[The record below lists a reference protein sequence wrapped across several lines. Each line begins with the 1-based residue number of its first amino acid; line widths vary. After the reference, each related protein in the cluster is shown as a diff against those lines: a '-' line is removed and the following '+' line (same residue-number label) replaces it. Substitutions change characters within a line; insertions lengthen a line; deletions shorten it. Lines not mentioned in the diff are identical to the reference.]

1 MRRAPGDIRCT
12 ASTTSGAAR
21 GWATVA
27 LPVALTLAV
36 QALTSMNVVA
46 IAVLMPVA
54 SVDIGV
60 TPGFVGIAMSL
71 IYLGAMLAALVSG
84 DAITRGGPIGVSQLC
99 LALCLAGLA
108 AFAVPGTAM
117 AVLGVL
123 VMGIGYGP
131 VTPASSHILIR
142 TTPPSILSMVF
153 SIKQTGVP
161 LGGALAGAIIPWL
174 VLACGWQWAALLAG
188 GASAVLAL
196 LLAPYR
202 RRYDTERSSPPRL
215 SVREAIAPL
224 KKVLV
229 HPGLRRISIAA
240 TFYSIMQLSLI
251 SFLVTYVIQDLGMS
265 LVEAGLLLSAA
276 QACGVVGRILWGV
289 WSDRSGRPLMVL
301 GLLGILMGA
310 AAALAAAFTPAWPY
324 AGLLAVCGLFG
335 GSAIGWNGVFIA
347 EVARIA
353 TPTHAGTATGGSLF
367 LTFLGILLALPAFAG
382 IASLTGSYSAAFVA
396 VAATTSASG
405 VWLCLSRTSG
415 E

>member
-1 MRRAPGDIRCT
+1 MTR
-12 ASTTSGAAR
+12 AR
-21 GWATVA
+21 GASPPSASAAPPGWTGVA

-60 TPGFVGIAMSL
+60 SPGFVGVAMALVYTGS
-71 IYLGAMLAALVSG
+71 MVSALVSG

-99 LALCLAGLA
+99 LLLCLAGLA
-108 AFAVPGTAM
+108 AFAVPGVAM

-123 VMGIGYGP
+123 VMGLGYGP

-196 LLAPYR
+196 LLVPYR
-202 RRYDTERSSPPRL
+202 TRYDTERSSPPRL
-215 SVREAIAPL
+215 SMRNAFAPL
-224 KKVLV
+224 KMVLV
-229 HPGLRRISIAA
+229 HRGLRRISIAA

-251 SFLVTYVIQDLGMS
+251 SFLVTYVIQEVGMS
-265 LVEAGLLLSAA
+265 LVDAGLLLSAA
-276 QACGVVGRILWGV
+276 QGCGVGGRILWGV
-289 WSDRSGRPLMVL
+289 LSDRSGRPLQVL
-301 GLLGILMGA
+301 GVLGIVMGA
-310 AAALAAAFTPAWPY
+310 GAVLAAAFSPAWPY
-324 AGLLAVCGLFG
+324 AALVAVSGVFG
-335 GSAIGWNGVFIA
+335 SSAIGWNGVFIA
-347 EVARIA
+347 EIARIA
-353 TPTHAGTATGGSLF
+353 TPSHAGAATGGSLF

-382 IASLTGSYSAAFVA
+382 IASLTGSYSTAFVA
-396 VAATTSASG
+396 VAVTTSASG
-405 VWLCLSRTSG
+405 VWLCLTRTHR
-415 E
+415 